1 MPEIPENLRF
11 SEDHLWAAPA
21 HSSIVQLGVT
31 DYAQQNLGDV
41 IDVRPADVGA
51 AITAGDPCGEIE
63 STKSANDLIAPITGV
78 VERRN
83 DHLSDSPDL
92 INSDP
97 YGDGW
102 ILEVRVEP
110 ATLDGQ
116 LAGLM
121 DAAAYRS
128 LTGD

>member
-21 HSSIVQLGVT
+21 HGSVVRVGIT

-41 IDVRPADVGA
+41 IDVAPPDVGTA
-51 AITAGDPCGEIE
+51 VTAGTPCGEVE
-63 STKSANDLIAPITGV
+63 STKSVNDLIAPITGI

-83 DHLSDSPDL
+83 DELANSPDL

-97 YGDGW
+97 YGQGW
-102 ILEVRVEP
+102 IFEVRTDP
-110 ATLDGQ
+110 ATLDEQ
-116 LAGLM
+116 LALLM
-121 DAAAYRS
+121 NAAAYQK
-128 LTGD
+128 LTGN